1 MARGSGE
8 TQPEGG
14 HVTVRYW
21 AAARGAAGV
30 DEDMLDVDGTV
41 TLASLLARVQA
52 LHSAEPGHAGIG
64 PVLAVCSVLV
74 GDRPV
79 TSADP
84 ADVVVAPGSVVEL
97 LPPFAG
103 G

>member
-1 MARGSGE
+1 M
-8 TQPEGG
+8 
-14 HVTVRYW
+14 TVRYW

-30 DEDMLDVDGTV
+30 DEDVFDVDGEV
-41 TLASLLARVQA
+41 TLASLLARVEV
-52 LHSAEPGHAGIG
+52 LHSAQQAGSGASRGIG

-84 ADVVVAPGSVVEL
+84 AEVVVAPGSVVEL